1 MKAPAM
7 LVTPTFGVTS
17 TEKII
22 NEAQKQIT
30 AARKTHLEK
39 LAQIAKSAY
48 KN

>member
-17 TEKII
+17 TQKIVDA
-22 NEAQKQIT
+22 AQKQIT
-30 AARKTHLEK
+30 SARKTRLMQ
-39 LAQIAKSAY
+39 LAQVAEKAY

>member
-17 TEKII
+17 TQKIVDS
-22 NEAQKQIT
+22 AQKQIT
-30 AARKTHLEK
+30 SARKSRLEQ
-39 LAQIAKSAY
+39 LAQIAKNAY